1 MNDGL
6 TVSQSQ
12 IDSNLHLDKHLAP
25 AGLGRVGAGGAEM
38 STFVSENT
46 QTEELYILFVE
57 MML

>member
-25 AGLGRVGAGGAEM
+25 AGLGQGWSWWCINVNICE
-38 STFVSENT
+38 
-46 QTEELYILFVE
+46 
-57 MML
+57 